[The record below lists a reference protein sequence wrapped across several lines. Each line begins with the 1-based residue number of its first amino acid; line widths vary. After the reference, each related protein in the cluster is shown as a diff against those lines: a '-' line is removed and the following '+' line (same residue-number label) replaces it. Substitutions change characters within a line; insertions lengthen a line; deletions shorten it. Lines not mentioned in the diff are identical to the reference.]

1 MSVDQTDGPVRRVPP
16 PPEPAVEA
24 ALREVAA
31 QAEAAVAACDGV
43 AVTIA
48 RQGKPTGAVF
58 SSEVVREV
66 DSVQYEH
73 EVGPCLDAIRQLQ
86 VFRVDFL
93 PEARSWPEFSRTAQ
107 RRGMLSSLSVPL
119 VAGGEVRGALNLYS
133 RARNGFKGCEQAAI
147 DLAIQAESAL
157 APRGDRASTGD
168 GPGSGP
174 SNTGEEATS

>member
-1 MSVDQTDGPVRRVPP
+1 MGQCGGLPP

-107 RRGMLSSLSVPL
+107 RRHEAELALRAARSLE
-119 VAGGEVRGALNLYS
+119 GTG
-133 RARNGFKGCEQAAI
+133 
-147 DLAIQAESAL
+147 SAMS
-157 APRGDRASTGD
+157 ASDR
-168 GPGSGP
+168 P
-174 SNTGEEATS
+174 